1 MRFVS
6 ERKNSVTLT
15 FKSKNFVSMKIRT
28 LFLLV
33 AFAFVLP
40 FSAEAQVNNLL
51 KNKLN
56 KVVGAG
62 AKTLNKEIDNQIDTA
77 VNKEADKARE
87 KGNARVEANK
97 QNNNSGQPSPSETT
111 ETEAA
116 PAQGG
121 LNLGKL
127 MANKV
132 DLKYKEEYSFT
143 SKIYMVSE
151 TYDKDEVIKMD
162 FNMYYSATSPSV
174 GVETKTIANTEG
186 DVAPI
191 TSTMVMDGENKCFMA
206 LTDVNGMKMGIISA
220 TPDENSIGTTDKNGK
235 PVQPPTFTKTGNTRE
250 IAGYKCDEYSYKDTE
265 NKTTGKVW
273 FTKDARLKI
282 DKRGW
287 QNSNMSAYYGN
298 PEFNEGIILANE
310 VYDSKGKLEMKMET
324 KEIVENFPHTVSV
337 KGYSLRQMN
346 LNKGK

>member
-1 MRFVS
+1 
-6 ERKNSVTLT
+6 
-15 FKSKNFVSMKIRT
+15 MKTRT
-28 LFLLV
+28 LFILV
-33 AFAFVLP
+33 AFLFAISY
-40 FSAEAQVNNLL
+40 SAEAQVNNLL
-51 KNKLN
+51 KNKMN
-56 KVVGAG
+56 KVINAG
-62 AKTLNKEIDNQIDTA
+62 ARTANKEIDNKIDTA
-77 VNKEADKARE
+77 VNKEADKVRE
-87 KGNARVEANK
+87 KGDARVEANRK
-97 QNNNSGQPSPSETT
+97 NNSSGQPTQAESSES
-111 ETEAA
+111 A
-116 PAQGG
+116 PAPSSGGG

-151 TYDKDEVIKMD
+151 SYDKDEVIKMD

-174 GVETKTIANTEG
+174 GVETKTIANNEG
-186 DVAPI
+186 EVAPI

-206 LTDVNGMKMGIISA
+206 LTDINGMKMGIISA
-220 TPDENSIGTTDKNGK
+220 APDENSIGATDKNGK

-282 DKRGW
+282 DRRGW

-298 PEFNEGIILANE
+298 PEFNNGVILANE
-310 VYDSKGKLEMKMET
+310 AYDSKGKLQMKMET

-346 LNKGK
+346 LNKKDDKKK